1 MKVADFQSI
10 KIKLASPEEILNW
23 SHGEVKKAETINYR
37 TQLAEKDGLF
47 CERIFGPTK
56 DYECYCG
63 KYKGIRY
70 KEMTCDRCGV
80 EIIKSQ
86 VRRQRMGHIKLA
98 APVSHIWFLKSV
110 PSRLGF
116 LLNVSQQKLE
126 RVIYFVDYIVEE
138 INEELQKNLLE
149 ELQKEF
155 KKKKKEISQIENLEK
170 RKKQEKELKENFLK
184 TKEEIIN
191 LRLFQILSEIEY
203 RKYSL
208 KYGEIFTAGTGAE
221 TIRRILEKMDLKKE
235 IKKIEEE
242 LKKTSSEI
250 EKKKILQRLRL
261 FQNLKKN
268 NIRPEWMI
276 LTILPVLSPELRPMV
291 QLEGGRYASADLNDH
306 YRRVINRN
314 NRLKYLLEIAAPEAI
329 IRNEKRM
336 LQEAIDSLL
345 DNSMRDTQITT
356 SSTGGKRLLKSLAD
370 VLSGKQGRFRKNLL
384 GKRVDYSGRSVIAP
398 GPELK
403 LYQCGL
409 PKIMA
414 LELFR
419 PFIIKALLDKEIAPH
434 IKTASRLIDEKT
446 DEVFKAL
453 EEIVKDKLVLLNRAP
468 TLHRLGIQAFEPVL
482 IEGEAIKI
490 HPLVCHAFNA
500 DFDGDQ
506 MAVHI
511 PLSQEAQEEAKN
523 LMLSN
528 KNLLKCANGLPII
541 SPTLD
546 ITFGCYWLTK
556 EEKIPVTKEKI
567 KAFSSPE
574 EVIMAY
580 YLNKIKIRSWIKIP
594 LTEKKSTK
602 LILTTV
608 GRIVFN
614 NVLPLGFPFINE
626 KINSKR
632 LSEIIAEIIE
642 KYPEEITRET
652 LDKIKNLGF
661 EYATLS
667 GLTLAAEDFPIPKEK
682 ERILKEKEKE
692 FLRIEREYQKGF
704 LSQEEK
710 KSRTI
715 ELWHET
721 KELIEKYL
729 IAELPKDGPVFTII
743 DSGAKGSWAQ
753 PIQICGMKG
762 LVSSPTGRIIELPIK
777 NSLKEGFDIL
787 EFFISS
793 HGARKGV
800 VDTALRTSRSGHLT
814 RRLAEVAHEVL
825 ITKEDCKDK
834 EGREVFKED
843 AEEINQDFIFK
854 IVGRFTLED
863 IKNPKTN
870 ALIVKKDEIINW
882 GKARQID
889 NSEIKKVKIRSA
901 LSCKLWRGICQKC
914 YGWDLGKNQLIKLG
928 EAVGIIAAQS
938 IGEPGTQLTLRTRHI
953 GGVAGG
959 GDITYGLPRVE
970 EILELKGLKEE
981 GIISLTDGIVKEI
994 NFEKREIIIS
1004 PKKADKKEK
1013 KEIEEMKYSFSPNMG
1028 LYIKKGDKV
1037 TVGQILTSGSLD
1049 LRKFFKISDRTK
1061 TERHIIKEIQKIYVS
1076 EGIKIHDK
1084 HLEVI
1089 VRQMFSRIKIVDP
1102 GDSFWAPDQ
1111 IISRATFEEIQASL
1125 KKEGKK
1131 LAIGQPFLLGITK
1144 TTLSSD
1150 SFLSAAAFQET
1161 RRVLIEAA
1169 LQASKDNLYG
1179 LQENVIIGRLLP
1191 IGSGFRK

>member
-10 KIKLASPEEILNW
+10 KIKIASPEEILSW

-37 TQLAEKDGLF
+37 SQLPERDGLF

-70 KEMTCDRCGV
+70 KEMVCDRCGV
-80 EIIKSQ
+80 EITKSQ
-86 VRRQRMGHIKLA
+86 VRRERMGHIKLA
-98 APVSHIWFLKSV
+98 VPVSHIWFLKSV
-110 PSRLGF
+110 PSRLGL

-126 RVIYFVDYIVEE
+126 RVVYFVDYIIEKT
-138 INEELQKNLLE
+138 NEELQKNLLK
-149 ELQKEF
+149 ELQEEF
-155 KKKKKEISQIENLEK
+155 KKKKKEISQLENLEE

-184 TKEEIIN
+184 TKEEITN
-191 LRLFQILSEIEY
+191 LRSFQIFSEIEY

-242 LKKTSSEI
+242 LKRTSSEI
-250 EKKKILQRLRL
+250 EKRKILQRLRL

-276 LTILPVLSPELRPMV
+276 LAVLPVLAPELRPMV
-291 QLEGGRYASADLNDH
+291 QLEGGRYASADLNEH

-314 NRLKYLLEIAAPEAI
+314 NRLKYLLEISAPEAI

-336 LQEAIDSLL
+336 LQESVDSLL

-356 SSTGGKRLLKSLAD
+356 PSTGGKRLLKSLAD

-403 LYQCGL
+403 LHQCGL

-414 LELFR
+414 VELFR
-419 PFIIKALLDKEIAPH
+419 PFIIKVLLDKGIASH

-511 PLSQEAQEEAKN
+511 PLSQEAQGEAKN

-556 EEKIPVTKEKI
+556 EEEIPVNEKEI
-567 KAFSSPE
+567 KVFSGPE
-574 EVIMAY
+574 EAIMSC
-580 YLNKIKIRSWIKIP
+580 YLNKIKIHSWVKIP
-594 LTEKKSTK
+594 LLNKKPAK

-608 GRIVFN
+608 GRIIFN
-614 NVLPLGFPFINE
+614 NILPLGFPFINE
-626 KINSKR
+626 RINSKR

-642 KYPEEITRET
+642 KYPEETTRET
-652 LDKIKNLGF
+652 LDKIKDLGF
-661 EYATLS
+661 EYATFS
-667 GLTLAAEDFPIPKEK
+667 GLTLGIEDFVIPKEK
-682 ERILKEKEKE
+682 EKILEEKEKE
-692 FLRIEREYQKGF
+692 FLNIEKEYQKGF

-710 KSRTI
+710 KSKTI
-715 ELWHET
+715 ELWHEA
-721 KELIEKYL
+721 KELIEKHL
-729 IAELPKDGPVFTII
+729 IKDLPKSGPVFTII
-743 DSGAKGSWAQ
+743 DSGTKGSWTQ

-762 LVSSPTGRIIELPIK
+762 LVTSPTGRIIELPIK

-814 RRLAEVAHEVL
+814 RRLAEVAHEV
-825 ITKEDCKDK
+825 IVVKEDCKDK
-834 EGREVFKED
+834 EGREVIRED

-854 IVGRFTLED
+854 IVGQFALED

-870 ALIVKKDEIINW
+870 ALIVKKDEIITW
-882 GKARQID
+882 KKAKEISD
-889 NSEIKKVKIRSA
+889 NSEIKKVKIRSV
-901 LSCKLWRGICQKC
+901 LSCKLWRGVCQKC

-981 GIISLTDGIVKEI
+981 GIISLTDGIVKKI
-994 NFEKREIIIS
+994 DFEKREIIIS
-1004 PKKADKKEK
+1004 PKKTNK
-1013 KEIEEMKYSFSPNMG
+1013 KEIEEIKYSFSPNMG
-1028 LYIKKGDKV
+1028 IYIKKGDKIA
-1037 TVGQILTSGSLD
+1037 VGQILTSGPLD
-1049 LRKFFKISDRTK
+1049 LRKLFKISDRTK
-1061 TERHIIKEIQKIYVS
+1061 TERYIIKEIQKIYVS

-1089 VRQMFSRIKIVDP
+1089 VRQMFSRIRIVEP
-1102 GDSFWAPDQ
+1102 GDSLWAPGQ
-1111 IISRATFEEIQASL
+1111 VVSRAIFEETQALL

-1131 LAIGQPFLLGITK
+1131 LAVGQSFLLGISRV
-1144 TTLSSD
+1144 TLSSD

-1191 IGSGFRK
+1191 IGAGFRK